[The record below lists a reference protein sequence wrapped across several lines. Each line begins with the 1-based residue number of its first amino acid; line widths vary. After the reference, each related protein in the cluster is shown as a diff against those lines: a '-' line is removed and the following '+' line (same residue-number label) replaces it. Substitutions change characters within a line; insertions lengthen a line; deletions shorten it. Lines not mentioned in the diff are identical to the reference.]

1 MTPDDEGNEGPKEP
15 GEGKAMYMGVVLKE
29 GRGSVFV
36 SSSPS
41 GKRGG
46 GGIGDD
52 GGMGDNG
59 STVNN
64 EKLDRSVSII
74 EGRIKYLGSS
84 GACGGCGINGV
95 LFDCSVIQRGTGLW
109 GKSKEG

>member
-1 MTPDDEGNEGPKEP
+1 VTPDDEGDEGPKEP
-15 GEGKAMYMGVVLKE
+15 GEGEAMYVGVVLKE

-36 SSSPS
+36 LSSPL
-41 GKRGG
+41 GERGG
-46 GGIGDD
+46 RGIRDD
-52 GGMGDNG
+52 GGMGDDG
-59 STVNN
+59 LTVDN

-84 GACGGCGINGV
+84 GAHGGGGINGV
-95 LFDCSVIQRGTGLW
+95 SFNCSVIQRGNGLW

>member
-1 MTPDDEGNEGPKEP
+1 VTPNDEGNEGPEEP
-15 GEGKAMYMGVVLKE
+15 GEGEATYVGVVSKE

-36 SSSPS
+36 SSSLS

-52 GGMGDNG
+52 GGMGDD
-59 STVNN
+59 
-64 EKLDRSVSII
+64 EKLDGSVSII

-84 GACGGCGINGV
+84 GACGGGGINGV
-95 LFDCSVIQRGTGLW
+95 SFDCSVI
-109 GKSKEG
+109 